1 MSKKPIPRKKIFFI
15 TSNLLNQTEQL
26 QYELQKCIGIQN
38 LRAREKGE
46 FIQEIKYLNNKYLT
60 TLCSF
65 EIIPSDLKKESKPY
79 KATIILRD
87 IKDCYFKGN
96 IIFTNYN
103 KNIFIYD
110 FKFEDYKGM
119 IKDTPPPTSIKFT
132 KCEQFKFFFNYLK
145 QNEILINEELGI
157 DLIQDSL
164 NYITNDNFALDFYM
178 EIFKVCYL
186 QKNII
191 SFLNEF
197 SLEKFYIPLN
207 FNYQEYSSIINLI
220 YQKPR
225 IIMRHLNE
233 KDEHNI
239 YYIKL
244 YTLIFYLR
252 RKYDKENAE
261 KMILNKDLYK
271 YFADFLPKYPNY
283 FANLICPEELIDQM
297 FKLNLNL
304 DIIKGAFIYAS
315 GVEQILYFI
324 IKYIKEIKNCL
335 LNEKNI
341 LIMSRI
347 GIAQENDDLDK
358 IFEYIFKI
366 IKYENQNN
374 KEILFSFD
382 KTFWESY
389 IILFNDI
396 KKLEIIKRAIKKC
409 SELEKDLS
417 SENLGLNEKIHNVG
431 IVSIEKGLLKNESL
445 LDFIKNDD
453 YFSDRDKEKKFYRP
467 LSILK
472 GLDFETMTDN
482 FFEKWKTSNIFIIYN
497 FDITNFK
504 TALINSIDDIKY
516 FGKLLKLFDYKN
528 NKIFDNHVITN
539 LRAKFKNIAF
549 TFKKETCPDFVK
561 DVAFYIYIM
570 DFVDKKNIQSFL
582 KETIEKYIVSSEIIR
597 DIYLYLVTQYKDISE
612 NAIESVTTYLMNN
625 KERLNAEAIIFL
637 LEKITNANIIKS
649 LLNKLINFVIKEE
662 ELYSQENNFE
672 SFKLLELIQKKN
684 LMDKCQGTKGTQ
696 YLLNTIALG
705 DKVLNDI
712 KNGQIKYNSFMNIW
726 GTIEL
731 KNIFKNKL
739 NLLFFSNEKNVNTCI
754 ERNLKRDRIVP
765 IEVIKKMSK
774 RITKPLKSEP
784 FDEVIV
790 IH

>member
-46 FIQEIKYLNNKYLT
+46 FIQEINYLNNKYLT

-87 IKDCYFKGN
+87 IKNYYFKGN

-110 FKFEDYKGM
+110 FKFEDHKGM
-119 IKDTPPPTSIKFT
+119 IKDTPPPKSVKFT
-132 KCEQFKFFFNYLK
+132 KCEQLKFFLNYLK
-145 QNEILINEELGI
+145 QNKILINDELGI

-178 EIFKVCYL
+178 EIFKACYS

-225 IIMRHLNE
+225 IIMKHLNE

-271 YFADFLPKYPNY
+271 YFANFLPKYPNY

-324 IKYIKEIKNCL
+324 IKYINEIKNCIKYINEIKNCI
-335 LNEKNI
+335 LNEKHI

-358 IFEYIFKI
+358 IYEYIFKI

-396 KKLEIIKRAIKKC
+396 KKLEIIKRAIKIC

-417 SENLGLNEKIHNVG
+417 SENLGLNEKIHNLG
-431 IVSIEKGLLKNESL
+431 IISIEKGLLKNESL
-445 LDFIKNDD
+445 LDFIQNDD

-504 TALINSIDDIKY
+504 SALINSIDDIKY

-570 DFVDKKNIQSFL
+570 DFIEKKNIQSFL
-582 KETIEKYIVSSEIIR
+582 KDTIEKYIVSSEIIR

-637 LEKITNANIIKS
+637 LEKITNLNIIKF

-662 ELYSQENNFE
+662 ELYSQEN
-672 SFKLLELIQKKN
+672 
-684 LMDKCQGTKGTQ
+684 
-696 YLLNTIALG
+696 
-705 DKVLNDI
+705 
-712 KNGQIKYNSFMNIW
+712 
-726 GTIEL
+726 
-731 KNIFKNKL
+731 
-739 NLLFFSNEKNVNTCI
+739 
-754 ERNLKRDRIVP
+754 
-765 IEVIKKMSK
+765 
-774 RITKPLKSEP
+774 
-784 FDEVIV
+784 
-790 IH
+790 